1 MKPVYLKI
9 AVGNVKK
16 SYRDFMIYFMT
27 LTFSVCLFYV
37 FNSFDAQQKIMMLS
51 TDQEYYI
58 NLVATFMLILSF
70 FVVFVFG
77 FLILYANNF
86 LIKRRKKEF
95 GLYML
100 MGMPKKKISRIL
112 IYETLFIGLISLISG
127 LLLGLAVSQLTAIL
141 VAALFK
147 VEVNFHFVYS
157 SLAMLMTVLCFAL
170 IFVVIML
177 FNTRIL
183 NHYKL
188 SQLLTAEKANEKK
201 LLMSLPVSIV
211 LFIVSLLF
219 LGAAYFLASYST
231 VTFVE
236 FFGQILVLGIIGTML
251 FFFSLSGFLLFFIKR
266 SRKFYFHNLNMF
278 VLKQINAKIN
288 TNFISMGI
296 ICLMLL
302 LSIGALATGL
312 NLNEAFSND
321 LTLRT
326 PYDTS
331 IVMYEH
337 DLKQEDMYRLSSGLD
352 IESSDWVELIRSDV
366 DESVI
371 FPMLPEKSK
380 NVFAN
385 ATASIVLI
393 SVSDYNKL
401 MHNLGQREI
410 HLAADEALITCDMEL
425 IQTSLQGGKYAG
437 ETVTVF
443 GRDLHLINDQIDVL
457 YPYTMSQGGNYG
469 IFFIVNDELTANEVA
484 MTSIW
489 NINFSGNA
497 DEQSDELSQR
507 LSALRQE
514 NSEILGSYQLYT
526 RTVIMMSD
534 TSFGMIFTF
543 IGLYLGIVFAMASTV
558 ILALQQLSDASDNRQ
573 RYQVLSKLG
582 ADRSQINHAVYLQI
596 GLYFILPLGLAVLH
610 SYIGINAVCNAFS
623 FLGIGNVTKS
633 ALITAALFMLVY
645 GLYYWITVQG
655 VKSILRKAN

>member
-51 TDQEYYI
+51 TEQEYYI
-58 NLVATFMLILSF
+58 NLVSTFMIILSF

-112 IYETLFIGLISLISG
+112 IYETLFIGIISLISG
-127 LLLGLAVSQLTAIL
+127 TVLGLLVSQLTAIL
-141 VAALFK
+141 IASLFS
-147 VEVNFHFVYS
+147 VEVAFHFVYS
-157 SLAMLMTVLCFAL
+157 PLALVMTVLCFAM

-188 SQLLTAEKANEKK
+188 INLLNADKANEKQRF
-201 LLMSLPVSIV
+201 MSLPVSIII
-211 LFIVSLLF
+211 FIISLLF
-219 LGAAYFLASYST
+219 LAIAYFLASYSI
-231 VTFVE
+231 VTFMG
-236 FFGQILVLGIIGTML
+236 FFAQVLTLGILGTML
-251 FFFSLSGFLLFFIKR
+251 FFFSLSGFMLFFIKR
-266 SRKFYFHNLNMF
+266 SRKIYYNNLNMF

-312 NLNEAFSND
+312 NLNEAFSSN
-321 LTLRT
+321 LAVRT

-331 IVMYEH
+331 VILYEH
-337 DLKQEDMYRLSSGLD
+337 DLNTEDLKRITSNVAISEEAWIDIYLSD
-352 IESSDWVELIRSDV
+352 INSTALLPYMSDKAKED
-366 DESVI
+366 
-371 FPMLPEKSK
+371 FMH
-380 NVFAN
+380 AN
-385 ATASIVLI
+385 SSIVLI
-393 SVSDYNKL
+393 SLNDYNEL
-401 MHNLGQREI
+401 MRHLSEREI
-410 HLAADEALITCDMEL
+410 HLAEDEILLTCDLEM
-425 IQTSLQGGKYAG
+425 IQSSLQGGSYAG
-437 ETVTVF
+437 QIISIF
-443 GRDLHLINDQIDVL
+443 GQDFKMINDQVDVL

-469 IFFIVNDELTANEVA
+469 IIMVVNDSLLADIVPI
-484 MTSIW
+484 TSIW
-489 NINFSGNA
+489 NIDFA
-497 DEQSDELSQR
+497 SDPQTASAEIKNR
-507 LSALRQE
+507 LSTLREEDGDRLGIYQV
-514 NSEILGSYQLYT
+514 NTSEE
-526 RTVIMMSD
+526 VEMND

-558 ILALQQLSDASDNRQ
+558 ILALQQLSDASDNRS
-573 RYQVLSKLG
+573 RYQVLIKLG

-596 GLYFILPLGLAVLH
+596 GLYFILPLGLAIIH
-610 SYIGINAVCNAFS
+610 SFVGINAVCNAFS
-623 FLGIGNVTKS
+623 ILGIGNVAKS
-633 ALITAALFMLVY
+633 TLITAGLFLLIY
-645 GLYYWITVQG
+645 GLYYWVTVQG
-655 VKSILRKAN
+655 VKSILRKPN

>member
-188 SQLLTAEKANEKK
+188 IQLLNAEKANEKQR
-201 LLMSLPVSIV
+201 LMSLP
-211 LFIVSLLF
+211 
-219 LGAAYFLASYST
+219 